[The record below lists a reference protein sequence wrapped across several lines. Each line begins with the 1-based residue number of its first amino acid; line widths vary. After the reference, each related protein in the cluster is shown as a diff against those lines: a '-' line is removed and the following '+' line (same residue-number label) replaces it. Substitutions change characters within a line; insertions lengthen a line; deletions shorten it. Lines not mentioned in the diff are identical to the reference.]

1 MKCKSML
8 LIRIWIELHWILAFY
23 LCYPTFSCSKS
34 LIWSS
39 HWHSDT
45 GGCYAQQL
53 TRHCEIS
60 AARWRHGNFFI
71 IFLHITSFIDKAL
84 LKKPMFLQGGSFCTS
99 ILSSKTPGNKISWC
113 SQGGVEILDDEYFG
127 YFLWPRKVWRC
138 SVKNFFVGRNA
149 FLCQQIVLYGA
160 KKISSSKL
168 IPRALWFARKFR
180 VIHHPQVRAVV
191 WSFWIVFNALERHYI
206 LVNSQSNWTRPFFKR
221 LTTNCKVYHQ
231 SRLVLLISTPY
242 LNSWAEYCHVQINNV
257 NLASCPVSV
266 LFG

>member
-1 MKCKSML
+1 MV
-8 LIRIWIELHWILAFY
+8 LHRFNGFALQA
-23 LCYPTFSCSKS
+23 PTQSSRMVLHRFAFSCSKS

-45 GGCYAQQL
+45 GGCYARQL

-127 YFLWPRKVWRC
+127 YFLWPRKVRRC
-138 SVKNFFVGRNA
+138 SVKNF
-149 FLCQQIVLYGA
+149 CC
-160 KKISSSKL
+160 
-168 IPRALWFARKFR
+168 W
-180 VIHHPQVRAVV
+180 
-191 WSFWIVFNALERHYI
+191 
-206 LVNSQSNWTRPFFKR
+206 
-221 LTTNCKVYHQ
+221 
-231 SRLVLLISTPY
+231 
-242 LNSWAEYCHVQINNV
+242 
-257 NLASCPVSV
+257 
-266 LFG
+266 